1 MTTFPPLWIETL
13 RGVKEEIREW
23 DAKEFSEE
31 NWNPNSH
38 VEITLTV
45 RECRNLLAM
54 LNVMEQLNSGLPKS
68 KR

>member
-1 MTTFPPLWIETL
+1 MTTFPPVWIETL
-13 RGVKEEIREW
+13 REVDKEIR
-23 DAKEFSEE
+23 KESHDGFAET
-31 NWNPNSH
+31 NWNPDAH

-54 LNVMEQLNSGLPKS
+54 LNVMETCNARIPKF